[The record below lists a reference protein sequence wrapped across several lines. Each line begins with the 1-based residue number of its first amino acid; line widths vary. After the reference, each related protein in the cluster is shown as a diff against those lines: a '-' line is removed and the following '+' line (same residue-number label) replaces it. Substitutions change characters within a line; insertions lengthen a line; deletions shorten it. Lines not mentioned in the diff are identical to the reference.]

1 MVHDSLDD
9 FGNPDDPD
17 HPATGGDC
25 YRMYKIEVREVDS
38 AAEALRDPGDSWRNE
53 RDYTFLADGVVH
65 AALRQFLESLDWGRW
80 RYPLHVLTLR
90 MEMLNALIDAGIP
103 ESMLHADL
111 AESETITSRLAGDEV
126 GVRAHMLEL
135 RKATW
140 EAARRSYE
148 RVDRAAE
155 DLLPRRLHD
164 VYLRLRRR
172 NAGRRQS
179 TAAVKRGGSSGRSSS
194 SAGCLS
200 TTNTRSASTRTIP
213 GQNRQLG
220 DSYWSPRRRSGRASI
235 RKCTSTWMPRICT
248 PGSTRSRGPRG
259 QGEGSTILPQ
269 SPPCGQALGTR
280 PLPFPAPSLRR

>member
-1 MVHDSLDD
+1 M
-9 FGNPDDPD
+9 
-17 HPATGGDC
+17 
-25 YRMYKIEVREVDS
+25 
-38 AAEALRDPGDSWRNE
+38 
-53 RDYTFLADGVVH
+53 
-65 AALRQFLESLDWGRW
+65 
-80 RYPLHVLTLR
+80 HVLTLR

-164 VYLRLRRR
+164 VCLRLRR

-213 GQNRQLG
+213 GQHPPVGRFLLVAKAPIWPG
-220 DSYWSPRRRSGRASI
+220 EYPEVVPRPGCRGSVRPDRRRHGAPAGRA
-235 RKCTSTWMPRICT
+235 RARPF
-248 PGSTRSRGPRG
+248 SRN
-259 QGEGSTILPQ
+259 
-269 SPPCGQALGTR
+269 
-280 PLPFPAPSLRR
+280 PLLAVRRWAPAPSRSRRRAYGGS